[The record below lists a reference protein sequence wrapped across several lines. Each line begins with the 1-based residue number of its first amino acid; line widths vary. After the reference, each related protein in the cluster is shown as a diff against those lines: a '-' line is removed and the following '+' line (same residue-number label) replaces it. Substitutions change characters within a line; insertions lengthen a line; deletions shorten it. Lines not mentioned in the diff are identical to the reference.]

1 MHRDHH
7 HGPEMIGR
15 LLAAEPSL
23 CNREIGERLGVA
35 ERTVKGYVRQ
45 LKARLGIPP
54 NHSRSRLIL
63 RLTAGQKRRPVPV
76 ELLTSS
82 EKRVLAY
89 VLMGNNRMETA
100 RLLGWTTKHS
110 ASSVGYTLVSIYDK
124 LAADGLMDLVSRFC
138 L

>member
-1 MHRDHH
+1 MGTRSMQRLPRSSFLRTCTQCKLPKPGSISRKAKQGEQDQYRMVHQARNRDHH

-63 RLTAGQKRRPVPV
+63 RLTAGQ
-76 ELLTSS
+76 
-82 EKRVLAY
+82 
-89 VLMGNNRMETA
+89 
-100 RLLGWTTKHS
+100 
-110 ASSVGYTLVSIYDK
+110 
-124 LAADGLMDLVSRFC
+124 
-138 L
+138 